1 MDNNNK
7 KSGPSSKLTEALNSI
22 SHDRARTNFLKKHEQ
37 LALAWLVQRIPLW
50 ISSNLMTAI
59 GLLGSII
66 VFGCFILARYIN
78 RYYLL
83 LGVSGFI
90 ISWFGDSLDGR
101 LAYYRNKPRKLYGFV
116 LDITMDWISIILIG
130 CGYIVYAEGVWELMG
145 YVFVLMYGWEMI
157 IALMRYKITGEY
169 SIDAGKFGPTE
180 ARIIISAI
188 MIAEVFLPGSLVY
201 SVVAISI
208 LLFVINIVDT
218 RKLLEIS
225 DEIDKKKNPRHY

>member
-1 MDNNNK
+1 
-7 KSGPSSKLTEALNSI
+7 
-22 SHDRARTNFLKKHEQ
+22 
-37 LALAWLVQRIPLW
+37 
-50 ISSNLMTAI
+50 
-59 GLLGSII
+59 
-66 VFGCFILARYIN
+66 
-78 RYYLL
+78 
-83 LGVSGFI
+83 
-90 ISWFGDSLDGR
+90 
-101 LAYYRNKPRKLYGFV
+101 
-116 LDITMDWISIILIG
+116 
-130 CGYIVYAEGVWELMG
+130 
-145 YVFVLMYGWEMI
+145 
-157 IALMRYKITGEY
+157 MRYKITGEY